1 MNSTFIVSCIQKH
14 REQFKMELFLNVLT
28 VFLTLFAVIDMP
40 GNVPLVIRLRKENGK
55 IDSAKST
62 IIATVIMISILF
74 IGQTLFRLLG
84 IETFHFA
91 LAGALLI
98 LYFGVK
104 MVLGIESDADPD
116 PVPVSIFPIAFPII
130 AGPGTLSTIMSL
142 TQELPDSVIIAG
154 IILNSIA
161 IYVFLKSA
169 DWIQNKL
176 GIVGITIIERVF
188 GILLIAIGMKI
199 LINSLV
205 LSIDFAT
212 KSMT

>member
-1 MNSTFIVSCIQKH
+1 
-14 REQFKMELFLNVLT
+14 MELFLNVLT

-91 LAGALLI
+91 LAGAMLI

-104 MVLGIESDADPD
+104 MVLGIESDSDPD
-116 PVPVSIFPIAFPII
+116 PVPASIFPIAFPII

-154 IILNSIA
+154 IVLNSIV
-161 IYVFLKSA
+161 IYIFLKSA
-169 DWIQNKL
+169 DWIQRKL
-176 GIVGITIIERVF
+176 GVVGITIIERVF

-212 KSMT
+212 KSMM

>member
-1 MNSTFIVSCIQKH
+1 MFSFEIH
-14 REQFKMELFLNVLT
+14 LMEYALSVLT

-62 IIATVIMISILF
+62 VIATVIMISILF
-74 IGQTLFRLLG
+74 AGQTLFSLLG

-91 LAGALLI
+91 LAGAMLI
-98 LYFGVK
+98 LYFGVR
-104 MVLGIESDADPD
+104 MVLGIESSGEPD
-116 PVPVSIFPIAFPII
+116 PVPATIFPIAFPII

-142 TQELPDSVIIAG
+142 TQDMPNSVIVSG
-154 IILNSIA
+154 IILNA
-161 IYVFLKSA
+161 LVIYIFLKSA
-169 DWIQNKL
+169 DWIQEKL
-176 GIVGITIIERVF
+176 GIVGITIIERIF
-188 GILLIAIGMKI
+188 GILLIAIGMKM

-212 KSMT
+212 KAMM

>member
-1 MNSTFIVSCIQKH
+1 MDFY
-14 REQFKMELFLNVLT
+14 LNVLT

-62 IIATVIMISILF
+62 VIATVIMVSILF
-74 IGQTLFRLLG
+74 VGQTLFSLLG

-91 LAGALLI
+91 LAGAMLI
-98 LYFGVK
+98 LYFGVR
-104 MVLGIESDADPD
+104 MVLGIETSGEPD
-116 PVPVSIFPIAFPII
+116 PVPASIFPIAFPII

-142 TQELPDSVIIAG
+142 TQDMPNSVIVSG
-154 IILNSIA
+154 IVLNA
-161 IYVFLKSA
+161 LVIYVFLKSA
-169 DWIQNKL
+169 DWIQEKL
-176 GIVGITIIERVF
+176 GVGGIKIIERVF

-205 LSIDFAT
+205 LSIDFANKAFT
-212 KSMT
+212 

>member
-1 MNSTFIVSCIQKH
+1 MEFILSV
-14 REQFKMELFLNVLT
+14 FT

-55 IDSAKST
+55 VDSAKST
-62 IIATVIMISILF
+62 IIATVIMVSILF
-74 IGQTLFRLLG
+74 IGQSLFRLLG

-91 LAGALLI
+91 LAGAMLI

-104 MVLGIESDADPD
+104 MVLGIESNSDPD
-116 PVPVSIFPIAFPII
+116 PVPATIFPIAFPII

-142 TQELPDSVIIAG
+142 TQDLPDSVIITG
-154 IILNSIA
+154 IILNSLVIF
-161 IYVFLKSA
+161 VFLKSA
-169 DWIQNKL
+169 DWIQEKL
-176 GIVGITIIERVF
+176 GVVGIKIIERVF

-205 LSIDFAT
+205 LSIDFANKAFT
-212 KSMT
+212 

>member
-1 MNSTFIVSCIQKH
+1 MDFY
-14 REQFKMELFLNVLT
+14 LNVLT

-62 IIATVIMISILF
+62 VIATVIMVSILF
-74 IGQTLFRLLG
+74 AGQTLFSLLG

-91 LAGALLI
+91 LAGAMLI
-98 LYFGVK
+98 LYFGVR
-104 MVLGIESDADPD
+104 MVLGIESSGEPD
-116 PVPVSIFPIAFPII
+116 PVPATIFPIAFPII

-142 TQELPDSVIIAG
+142 TQDMPNSVIVSG
-154 IILNSIA
+154 IVLNA
-161 IYVFLKSA
+161 LVIYIFLKSA
-169 DWIQNKL
+169 DWIQEKL
-176 GIVGITIIERVF
+176 GVVGITIIERIF
-188 GILLIAIGMKI
+188 GILLIAIGMKM

-212 KSMT
+212 KAMI

>member
-1 MNSTFIVSCIQKH
+1 MDFY
-14 REQFKMELFLNVLT
+14 LNVLT

-62 IIATVIMISILF
+62 VIATVIMISILF
-74 IGQTLFRLLG
+74 AGQTLFRLLG

-98 LYFGVK
+98 LYFGVR
-104 MVLGIESDADPD
+104 MVLGIESSGEPD
-116 PVPVSIFPIAFPII
+116 PVPATIFPIAFPII

-142 TQELPDSVIIAG
+142 TQDMPNSVIVSG
-154 IILNSIA
+154 IILNA
-161 IYVFLKSA
+161 IVIYIFLKSA
-169 DWIQNKL
+169 DWIQEKL
-176 GIVGITIIERVF
+176 GVVGITIIERIF
-188 GILLIAIGMKI
+188 GILLIAIGMKM

-212 KSMT
+212 KAMI

>member
-1 MNSTFIVSCIQKH
+1 MEFI
-14 REQFKMELFLNVLT
+14 LNVFT

-40 GNVPLVIRLRKENGK
+40 GNVPLIIKLRKENGK
-55 IDSAKST
+55 VDSAKST
-62 IIATVIMISILF
+62 IIATIIMVSILF
-74 IGQTLFRLLG
+74 IGQTLFSLLG

-104 MVLGIESDADPD
+104 MVLGIESTSAPD
-116 PVPVSIFPIAFPII
+116 PVPATIFPIAFPII

-142 TQELPDSVIIAG
+142 TQDLPDSVIITG
-154 IILNSIA
+154 IILNSIV
-161 IYVFLKSA
+161 IFVFLKSA

-176 GIVGITIIERVF
+176 GVVGIKIIERVF

-199 LINSLV
+199 LVNSLV
-205 LSIDFAT
+205 LSIDFAN
-212 KSMT
+212 KALM